1 MKKGKTFV
9 DRFQSNN
16 SILRLFAII
25 QVAHVFGYQSLN
37 DFFHS
42 TMDILI
48 PLFVAGGSSQVA
60 VCIEFVAQKFKQV
73 YNIITCLFINHL
85 HIKLSKFEQVI
96 MVILKWGFR

>member
-1 MKKGKTFV
+1 MVEVLNKKPSSIIVNEERKKFV

-48 PLFVAGGSSQVA
+48 PLVVAGQVA
-60 VCIEFVAQKFKQV
+60 VCIKFVAQKFKNYV
-73 YNIITCLFINHL
+73 MTNDMPVF
-85 HIKLSKFEQVI
+85 
-96 MVILKWGFR
+96 